1 MAEKQGKGA
10 TADDARTTLEWDL
23 DQLYERHHRQ
33 VFHLALR
40 YGRGNPSFAEDVM
53 HDVFVKLCRARER
66 LSEPALLSAWL
77 YRVTTNL
84 CLNKLRHE
92 ALVSSAPVRWL
103 LGERPDER
111 TPESALLARD
121 ELTRAFE
128 AVNALPIKERAVFFM
143 CHVDGKEQ
151 TEVARVLGH
160 SKGYVSKLLKRAETR
175 LSLLGWEVSA

>member
-1 MAEKQGKGA
+1 MAENQGKASPGDGA
-10 TADDARTTLEWDL
+10 FGTLEWNL
-23 DQLYERHHRQ
+23 NELYKRHHRQ

-40 YGRGNPSFAEDVM
+40 YGRGNASFAEDVM
-53 HDVFVKLCRARER
+53 HDVFVKLCRTRER
-66 LSEPALLSAWL
+66 LTEPELLSGWL
-77 YRVTTNL
+77 YRVTTNI

-92 ALVSSAPVRWL
+92 ALVNSAPVRWL

-128 AVNALPIKERAVFFM
+128 AVNALPVKERAVFFM

-160 SKGYVSKLLKRAETR
+160 SKGYVSKLLKRAEAR
-175 LSLLGWEVSA
+175 LSALGWEVSA